1 MFINSILRH
10 FPWLKRELLVKYHK
24 RVNGDRLRF
33 SKHTY
38 ISRKSQFEGR
48 NIICRGT
55 SFDGSLGYGS
65 YIADD
70 CNLNAEIGR
79 FCSIG
84 PRCHYINQTHP
95 YKAPFVSTSRQFV
108 SMSGKSGGKTFT
120 KYPIFNEFL
129 FYDEEKGIINR
140 IGNDCWLGS
149 DVTLIGG
156 VEIHDGA
163 VVLANAVVTK
173 NVPPY
178 AIVGGV
184 PAKVIGYRYDDETI
198 KLLLRTQWWN
208 KGEEWLDA
216 HWDLMVDFEKYKDFM
231 LNPNKHLED

>member
-1 MFINSILRH
+1 MNMQSIFNRY
-10 FPWLKRELLVKYHK
+10 PRLKRYLLVKYHR
-24 RVNGDRLRF
+24 RVNGDKLMF
-33 SKHTY
+33 SKYTY

-48 NIICRGT
+48 NIICKGT
-55 SFDGSLGYGS
+55 TFSGSLGYGS
-65 YIADD
+65 YLGDD
-70 CNLNAEIGR
+70 CNLIAEIGR

-95 YKAPFVSTSRQFV
+95 YKAPFVSSSRQFV
-108 SMSGKSGGKTFT
+108 SMSSKSGGKTFA
-120 KYPIFNEFL
+120 KCHVFEEFL
-129 FYDEEKGIINR
+129 FYNREKGIINK

-173 NVPPY
+173 DVPPY

-184 PAKVIGYRYDDETI
+184 PAKVVGYRFDEDI
-198 KLLLRTQWWN
+198 VSLLQRTHWWTMD
-208 KGEEWLDA
+208 EQWLDE
-216 HWDLMVDFEKYKDFM
+216 HWELMVDIEKYKRYFQE
-231 LNPNKHLED
+231 KKW